1 MISSFRKLSKS
12 WVAPIIVGLIVLS
25 FVIVGTTDFLGGG
38 AQTGPVVKAGSREVT
53 QVEYRRIVDQQ
64 LQAYREQSGQSLTMQ
79 DVVAQ
84 GGHIQILDG
93 LAETEGFFAWAWRAG
108 LRPGAELIAQQ
119 IREFPV
125 FFNQIT
131 GQFDPAQYAQALA
144 EQNLTEAQFEQEIRD
159 QLAASHYGAALYAG
173 MRLPRIY
180 GAALA
185 AQALH
190 TRDGSWF
197 VVTPAMA
204 GETPAPTE
212 EQLQAFLTENAD
224 QLRQPEFRTISL
236 VVFGPAPDAAAPAVT
251 DAQIQERF
259 EFRRESLSQPE
270 TRTFTTLTTRDAET
284 AAAVAAA
291 LRAGQSAAQ
300 VAEANDI
307 QPVEYDNRPRS
318 AVTDPAVAAAAF
330 GMESGQ
336 VSDPVASALGQTV
349 IQVRAVTPG
358 EAATLENSRDA
369 IVAELREEAAR
380 GATYDSVE
388 QFEQS
393 RQDGASLAEAVEA
406 ANARIIDLPPFTE
419 DGRLPNGQPL
429 NAPEP
434 VLRNAFT
441 LEEGGES
448 DVIDAGQG
456 QYFVVRVNDIRPA
469 AMPELEEVRDML
481 TQGWMQRE
489 TSRRLAAFTDQLAGR
504 IRGGESI
511 AAVAASVNAQL
522 TTRTG
527 LQQNEE
533 VQEEVGQGVLR
544 GLFSQG
550 AEQVFTG
557 QQDEQSFVI
566 GRVDRVRAPVAT
578 LAAPVAE
585 QARPRLTMQLAEA
598 LGQDSRAAAGRI
610 VEARTWPDRALNAL
624 GVTAAEVP
632 DEAPATPAA
641 EDE

>member
-12 WVAPIIVGLIVLS
+12 WVAPIIVGLIALS

-38 AQTGPVVKAGSREVT
+38 ARTGPVIKAGSREVS
-53 QVEYRRIVDQQ
+53 QADYRRIVDQQ
-64 LQAYREQSGQSLTMQ
+64 LQNYREQSGQSLTME
-79 DVVAQ
+79 DLVAQ

-93 LAETEGFFAWAWRAG
+93 LAETEGFFAWTWRAG
-108 LRPGAELIAQQ
+108 LRPGAELIAEQ

-131 GQFDPAQYAQALA
+131 GAFDRTQYAQALA

-159 QLAASHYGAALYAG
+159 QLAANHYGAALYAG

-197 VVTPAMA
+197 VVTSAMA

-224 QLRQPEFRTISL
+224 RLRQPEFRSISL
-236 VVFGPAPDAAAPAVT
+236 VVFGPAPDAAPPAVT

-259 EFRRESLSQPE
+259 EFRRESLSQAE
-270 TRTFTTLTTRDAET
+270 TRTFTTLTARDAET
-284 AAAVAAA
+284 AASVAAA
-291 LRAGQSAAQ
+291 LRAGQSVAQ
-300 VAEANDI
+300 VAGANDI

-318 AVTDPAVAAAAF
+318 AVTDAAVAAAAF
-330 GMESGQ
+330 GLQAGQ
-336 VSDPVASALGQTV
+336 VSDPVASGLGQTV
-349 IQVRAVTPG
+349 IQVRSVTPG
-358 EAATLENSRDA
+358 QAATLENSREA
-369 IVAELREEAAR
+369 IVAELREEAVR
-380 GATYDSVE
+380 GATYNSVE
-388 QFEQS
+388 RFEQS
-393 RQDGASLAEAVEA
+393 RQDGGSLAEAVEA
-406 ANARIIDLPPFTE
+406 AGARIIDLPPFTE

-429 NAPEP
+429 NAPQP

-456 QYFVVRVNDIRPA
+456 QYFVVRVNDVRPA
-469 AMPELEEVRDML
+469 AMPELDDVRDML

-489 TSRRLAAFTDQLAGR
+489 TSRRLAALTDQLAGR
-504 IRGGESI
+504 IRGGEAI
-511 AAVAASVNAQL
+511 ADVAASVNAPM

-527 LQQNEE
+527 LQQTEE
-533 VQEEVGQGVLR
+533 VQTQVGQGVLR

-550 AEQVFTG
+550 VDQVFSG
-557 QQDEQSFVI
+557 QQDAQSFVI

-578 LAAPVAE
+578 LAAPIAE

-598 LGQDSRAAAGRI
+598 LGQDSRAAAGRT
-610 VEARTWPDRALNAL
+610 VEARTWPERALNAL
-624 GVTAAEVP
+624 GINP
-632 DEAPATPAA
+632 SQAPAAPAEPAA
-641 EDE
+641 GEE

>member
-12 WVAPIIVGLIVLS
+12 WVAPIIVGLIALS

-38 AQTGPVVKAGSREVT
+38 SRSGPVIKAGSREVSQT
-53 QVEYRRIVDQQ
+53 DYRRIVDQQ
-64 LQAYREQSGQSLTMQ
+64 LQNYREQSGQSVTMQ
-79 DVVAQ
+79 DLVAQ

-131 GQFDPAQYAQALA
+131 GQFDRAQYAQALA
-144 EQNLTEAQFEQEIRD
+144 AQNLTEAQFEQEIRD
-159 QLAASHYGAALYAG
+159 QLAANHYGAALYAG
-173 MRLPRIY
+173 LRVPRIY

-236 VVFGPAPDAAAPAVT
+236 VVFGPAPDAAPPSVT

-259 EFRRESLSQPE
+259 EFRRDSLSQPE
-270 TRTFTTLTTRDAET
+270 TRTFTTLTARDAET

-291 LRAGQSAAQ
+291 LRAGQSPAQ

-330 GMESGQ
+330 GMQAGQ
-336 VSDPVASALGQTV
+336 VSDPVASGLGQTV
-349 IQVRAVTPG
+349 IQLRAVTPG
-358 EAATLENSRDA
+358 QAATLENSREA
-369 IVAELREEAAR
+369 IVAELREEAVR
-380 GATYDSVE
+380 GATYNSVE
-388 QFEQS
+388 RFEQS
-393 RQDGASLAEAVEA
+393 RQDGGSLAEAVEA
-406 ANARIIDLPPFTE
+406 AGARIIDLPPFTE

-429 NAPEP
+429 NAPQP

-456 QYFVVRVNDIRPA
+456 QYFVVRVNEVRA
-469 AMPELEEVRDML
+469 ATMPELDEVRDFL
-481 TQGWMQRE
+481 TQRWMQRE
-489 TSRRLAAFTDQLAGR
+489 TSRRLAALTDQLAGR

-511 AAVAASVNAQL
+511 AEVAASVNAQL

-527 LQQNEE
+527 LQQTED
-533 VQEEVGQGVLR
+533 VQEQVGQGVLR

-550 AEQVFTG
+550 ADQVFTG
-557 QQDEQSFVI
+557 QQDQGSFVI

-598 LGQDSRAAAGRI
+598 LGQDARAAASRAI
-610 VEARTWPDRALNAL
+610 EPRTWPERALNAL
-624 GVTAAEVP
+624 GIDPSQAPTAPVAEQ
-632 DEAPATPAA
+632 E
-641 EDE
+641 